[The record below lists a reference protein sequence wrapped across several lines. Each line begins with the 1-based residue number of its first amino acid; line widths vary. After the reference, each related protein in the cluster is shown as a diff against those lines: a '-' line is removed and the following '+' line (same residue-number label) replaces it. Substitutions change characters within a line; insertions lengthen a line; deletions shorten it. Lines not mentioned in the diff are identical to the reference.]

1 MISEKMKEGKGQV
14 LDMEK
19 EEILMI
25 ENLQME
31 TAHIIKELGE
41 EKRKNGK

>member
-25 ENLQME
+25 ENLQM
-31 TAHIIKELGE
+31 
-41 EKRKNGK
+41 

>member
-31 TAHIIKELGE
+31 TAHIIKELS
-41 EKRKNGK
+41 

>member
-1 MISEKMKEGKGQV
+1 MKEGKGQV

-31 TAHIIKELGE
+31 TAHIIKELS
-41 EKRKNGK
+41 